1 MASLRPFFSD
11 GVEAGMTGHSKAKE
25 VVWITVGTGVL
36 KVLTDYEVALDNHV
50 DLKFYEGDLNIHV
63 TLLDEDAAAKAG
75 PARVQ
80 LNAHVD
86 EAGSYEV
93 DGHELVLK
101 AIMGYKQQ
109 KITLSRTSKNQT
121 EARLE
126 GSRSLTVHIVPD

>member
-1 MASLRPFFSD
+1 MATLRPFFTE
-11 GVEAGMTGHSKAKE
+11 GVQAGMTGHLKAKE
-25 VVWITVGTGVL
+25 VVWITVGTGLL
-36 KVLTDYEVALDNHV
+36 KVLTDYEVALDSHV
-50 DLKFYEGDLNIHV
+50 DLKFYEGDLNIHL
-63 TLLDEDAAAKAG
+63 TLLDEDPAAKSG

-86 EAGSYEV
+86 ENGGYEV

-101 AIMGYKQQ
+101 AIMGDKQQ

-121 EARLE
+121 EAKLE